1 MDKTGIGNKEKKQL
15 INESKKSLM
24 LGEGEMMLEVKE
36 MNKKQVYFDQ
46 EKKKYYDWI
55 TSNERHKIINTISVL
70 ECYIFILLPLQY
82 V

>member
-46 EKKKYYDWI
+46 EKKKI
-55 TSNERHKIINTISVL
+55 TIG
-70 ECYIFILLPLQY
+70 
-82 V
+82 